1 MPPLLAALVGALVLA
16 VLNTFGDFLWA
27 RFVSHHRTVLG
38 LIHGTVL
45 LLALGLFLG
54 LLRSRPLRGALS
66 GAAVGLL
73 AALSFYALAPLLGWG
88 ALFVSWMALWVG
100 FAFVDARLRGAVGA
114 RLTLTRGVLASVG
127 SGLAFYAVSGI
138 WTKPAPGGPDYA
150 YHFLC
155 WTIAFLP
162 GLAALLLKTDMP
174 ARRTTGTRS
183 AP

>member
-1 MPPLLAALVGALVLA
+1 MPPLLAALLGALVLA
-16 VLNTFGDFLWA
+16 ALNTFGDFLWA

-38 LIHGTVL
+38 LVHGIVL

-54 LLRSRPLRGALS
+54 LLRARPLRGALS

-88 ALFVSWMALWVG
+88 ALFVSWMALWLG
-100 FAFVDARLRGAVGA
+100 FAFVDAHLRGGAGA
-114 RLTLTRGVLASVG
+114 RAALVRGALAAVG

-162 GLAALLLKTDMP
+162 GLAALVLQTDP
-174 ARRTTGTRS
+174 QAAR
-183 AP
+183 P